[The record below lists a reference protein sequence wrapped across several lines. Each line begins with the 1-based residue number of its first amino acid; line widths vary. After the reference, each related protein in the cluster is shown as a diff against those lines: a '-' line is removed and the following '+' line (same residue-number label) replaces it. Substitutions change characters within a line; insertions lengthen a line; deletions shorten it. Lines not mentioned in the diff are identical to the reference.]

1 MVVPVLA
8 KPIVFRDRCDA
19 GQRLA
24 AALADLPVHH
34 DPVVFGLP
42 RGGVPVAYE
51 IATRLGAPLEVFVV
65 RKLGA
70 PGNPEL
76 AIGAISSGDVEVRN
90 AGLVRRLGLTEA
102 DLEAVRTR
110 ERAELKRREVAYRG
124 GRPFPAMSGRTAI
137 LVDDGVATGA
147 TMRAAVQAMAVLAPA
162 AVIVAV
168 PHGAEDALQQIAT
181 DADQVVVLCM
191 PEPYLAVGYWYAH
204 FPQVS
209 DAEVVRLLSRSQSSS
224 GGQQ

>member
-1 MVVPVLA
+1 MVVPLTA

-24 AALADLPVHH
+24 AALADLPVSH
-34 DPVVFGLP
+34 DAVVFGLP
-42 RGGVPVAYE
+42 RGGIPVAYE
-51 IATRLGAPLEVFVV
+51 IATGLGAPLEVFVV

-70 PGNPEL
+70 PGDPEL

-90 AGLVRRLGLTEA
+90 AAVVRRLGLTEA
-102 DLEAVRTR
+102 DLEAVRAR
-110 ERAELKRREVAYRG
+110 ERAELKRREAAYRG

-147 TMRAAVQAMAVLAPA
+147 TMRAAVRAMAMLAPA
-162 AVIVAV
+162 SIIVAV
-168 PHGAEDALQQIAT
+168 PHGAEDALEQIAE

-204 FPQVS
+204 FPQVP
-209 DAEVVRLLSRSQSSS
+209 DGEVVRLLRQTQSAP
-224 GGQQ
+224 GGQP

>member
-1 MVVPVLA
+1 MVVPLTA
-8 KPIVFRDRCDA
+8 EPIVFRDRRDA

-24 AALADLPVHH
+24 AALADLPAGL
-34 DPVVFGLP
+34 DAVVFGLP
-42 RGGVPVAYE
+42 RGGIPVAYE
-51 IATRLGAPLEVFVV
+51 IATGLGTPLEVFVV

-90 AGLVRRLGLTEA
+90 AALVRRLGLTEA
-102 DLEAVRTR
+102 DLEAVRVR
-110 ERAELKRREVAYRG
+110 ERAELERREAAYRS

-147 TMRAAVQAMAVLAPA
+147 TMRAAVQAMAVFAPA
-162 AVIVAV
+162 TIIVAV
-168 PHGAEDALQQIAT
+168 PHGAADALEQIAE

-191 PEPYLAVGYWYAH
+191 PEPYLAVGYWYTH

-209 DAEVVRLLSRSQSSS
+209 DGEVVRLLRQAQSAP